1 MYSVLL
7 THAPADVR
15 RARLLARALSER
27 GYRVWADR
35 DAQASNG
42 WLSTA
47 QPRAADADCVIA
59 LWSYNGSA
67 HAAVRAEALAAR
79 KQDRL
84 INVTLDSSGAPF
96 DFRDLPTVDLQRW
109 DFAGASAAFD
119 ALAVQL
125 DVVCGHPSRSAP
137 PRRAAPDESARE
149 AAESPAPIAAPSGD
163 SLDFGAAETAAA
175 GDAGGAEPR
184 AGSTGGAATG
194 ATIYPFAAHQP
205 RKSRAG
211 LYTIAALG
219 VLAWIAFLVDQRLG
233 NPAAPAPALA
243 HPPRQAA
250 APAAVEPATPD
261 ALYAQALQTADV
273 YAARTLF
280 ENAARQGHPAA
291 QAMLG
296 FFYAEGQGVPK
307 SEIEAVRWYK
317 LAADSGNVMAQ
328 NNLGKMY
335 EQGRGVT
342 ASMQDALYWYHKA
355 ADQGN
360 APTQNN
366 LGYMYANGRG
376 VTRDEQEGVR
386 WYQKAAEQDF
396 APAQANLG
404 MMYLE
409 GRGVPRDEVEGLR
422 WLRLAAAKGDAMAR
436 AQLSRR
442 GEAPAN

>member
-7 THAPADVR
+7 THAPPDAR

-27 GYRVWADR
+27 GYRVWAER
-35 DAQASNG
+35 EAQASNG
-42 WLSTA
+42 WLSSA

-67 HAAVRAEALAAR
+67 NAAVRAEALAAR
-79 KQDRL
+79 DQGRL
-84 INVTLDSSGAPF
+84 INVTLDSSGTPF

-109 DFAGASAAFD
+109 DFAGASASFD

-125 DVVCGHPSRSAP
+125 DIVCGHPAGSA
-137 PRRAAPDESARE
+137 PRRAAADADAADEAPQENRRRAADAAPQAAVSTAEPGSAR
-149 AAESPAPIAAPSGD
+149 G
-163 SLDFGAAETAAA
+163 TVAAA
-175 GDAGGAEPR
+175 
-184 AGSTGGAATG
+184 AAAG
-194 ATIYPFAAHQP
+194 ATIYQFPNSPP
-205 RKSRAG
+205 RKARTG

-219 VLAWIAFLVDQRLG
+219 VLAWIAFLLDMRLG
-233 NPAAPAPALA
+233 SSVAPAPSLA
-243 HPPRQAA
+243 HPPHTAA
-250 APAAVEPATPD
+250 APASSEPATAD

-273 YAARTLF
+273 NAARALF
-280 ENAARQGHPAA
+280 ENAAKQGHPAA

-307 SEIEAVRWYK
+307 SDNEAIRWYK
-317 LAADSGNVMAQ
+317 LAAESGNVMAQ

-342 ASMQDALYWYHKA
+342 ASMQDAIYWYRKA

-366 LGYMYANGRG
+366 LGYMYSNGRG
-376 VTRDEQEGVR
+376 VLRDEQEGLR
-386 WYQKAAEQDF
+386 WYMRAAEQDF

-404 MMYLE
+404 LMYLE
-409 GRGVPRDEVEGLR
+409 GRGTPRDEAEGLR
-422 WLRLAAAKGDAMAR
+422 WLRLAAAKGDPLAR
-436 AQLSRR
+436 SELAKR
-442 GEAPAN
+442 GEALPN